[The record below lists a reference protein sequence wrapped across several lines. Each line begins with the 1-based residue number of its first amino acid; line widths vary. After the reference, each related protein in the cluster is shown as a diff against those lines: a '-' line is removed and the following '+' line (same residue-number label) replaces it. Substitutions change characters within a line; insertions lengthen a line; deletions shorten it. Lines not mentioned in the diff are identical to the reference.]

1 MLLKRLSVNQ
11 IGQVYRMTVRVAKVR
26 EDPEAPAD
34 SRPARLIR
42 LGHFQLEL
50 EVGHQ
55 SPGIRVMVAV
65 CTAGLK
71 LHFPLGGASP
81 GRADMPQASSMSD
94 TRSMLQAAPHL
105 QRHGF
110 GGLLSALPRWLKLF
124 DPPRQSLSH
133 DFEPTEPEPRFLFKV
148 TYVV

>member
-1 MLLKRLSVNQ
+1 
-11 IGQVYRMTVRVAKVR
+11 MTVRVAKVR

-50 EVGHQ
+50 SNELEVGHQ
-55 SPGIRVMVAV
+55 SGIRVMVAV

-110 GGLLSALPRWLKLF
+110 GGLLSALPRWLKLL

-133 DFEPTEPEPRFLFKV
+133 DFELTKFEPRFLFKV
-148 TYVV
+148 T